1 MTRAQNVEVLA
12 ALARQLGSVATG
24 TEWYLFG
31 SMDREEEYSSDVDL
45 LILCGTA
52 AQADTLRAAIDPDQL
67 GRPIDLSL
75 MTFDEERESGAIA
88 RQAARKI
95 YP

>member
-1 MTRAQNVEVLA
+1 VTRAHNVDALV
-12 ALARQLGSVATG
+12 ALAGQLGSAAAG

-31 SMDREEEYSSDVDL
+31 SMDREEKFNSDIDL

-52 AQADTLRAAIDPDQL
+52 AQADALRAAIDPDQL

-75 MTFDEERESGAIA
+75 ITYDEEREIGAVA
-88 RQAARKI
+88 LQAARKI

>member
-1 MTRAQNVEVLA
+1 MKRANTVDALG
-12 ALARQLGSVATG
+12 ALARKLGSVAAG
-24 TEWYLFG
+24 TKWYLFG
-31 SMDREEEYSSDVDL
+31 SMDREEEVSSDVDL

-52 AQADTLRAAIDPDQL
+52 AQADALRAAIDPDQL

-75 MTFDEERESGAIA
+75 MTFDEEREIGAVA
-88 RQAARKI
+88 LQAAQKI